1 MTSTPAS
8 SSASGPS
15 SAAASG
21 SGADDRYTRGLAALS
36 LVTGTDHP
44 AVLDPVAEIAP
55 DLARFT
61 IEFGYG
67 DVWSQP
73 GLTPRQRQIGTIAA
87 LAALGNAA
95 PQLRFHIAG
104 ALNVGCTRRE
114 IVETFIHTSVYAG
127 FPAALNALAAAREV
141 FTARAD
147 ADSADAESEAAP
159 AGESTPAGDRYARG
173 IALLQEVDG
182 PAGPGVVDSLA
193 DIAPDLGRF
202 LVEYVFGDVYA
213 RTGLDLP
220 TRELASVAMCTALGT
235 AAPQLRVHIRAF
247 LNVGGTREELVALLT
262 QLAGY
267 AGFPAALNGVAAA
280 REIFAEQHTAS

>member
-21 SGADDRYTRGLAALS
+21 SGADNRYTRGLAALR

-104 ALNVGCTRRE
+104 AL
-114 IVETFIHTSVYAG
+114 
-127 FPAALNALAAAREV
+127 
-141 FTARAD
+141 
-147 ADSADAESEAAP
+147 
-159 AGESTPAGDRYARG
+159 
-173 IALLQEVDG
+173 
-182 PAGPGVVDSLA
+182 
-193 DIAPDLGRF
+193 
-202 LVEYVFGDVYA
+202 
-213 RTGLDLP
+213 
-220 TRELASVAMCTALGT
+220 
-235 AAPQLRVHIRAF
+235 
-247 LNVGGTREELVALLT
+247 
-262 QLAGY
+262 
-267 AGFPAALNGVAAA
+267 
-280 REIFAEQHTAS
+280 

>member
-1 MTSTPAS
+1 MTPAPAS
-8 SSASGPS
+8 APSSAS
-15 SAAASG
+15 A
-21 SGADDRYTRGLAALS
+21 ADDRYARGLAALS
-36 LVTGTDHP
+36 LVTGTERP
-44 AVLDPVAEIAP
+44 ALLDSVAEIAP

-61 IEFGYG
+61 VEFGYG

-114 IVETFIHTSVYAG
+114 IVETFIHATVYAG

-141 FTARAD
+141 FTARAE
-147 ADSADAESEAAP
+147 AGTDAEPEPESAAVP
-159 AGESTPAGDRYARG
+159 ATESTPADERYARG

-182 PAGPGVVDSLA
+182 PAGPRVVDSLA
-193 DIAPDLGRF
+193 DLAPDLGRF
-202 LVEYVFGDVYA
+202 VVEYVFGDVYP
-213 RTGLDLP
+213 RTGLDFP

-235 AAPQLRVHIRAF
+235 AAPQLRVHLRAF
-247 LNVGGTREELVALLT
+247 LNVGGTREEIVALLT

-267 AGFPAALNGVAAA
+267 AGFPAALNGVTAAG
-280 REIFAEQHTAS
+280 EIFAEQDAGRDAAH